1 MEKMNILGIDYGDK
15 RIGLSYA
22 DSQIGVAVPVQAA
35 TEHSFEERLGHILS
49 EIKQRGVEKLVVG
62 YPLNMDGTLSRKALD
77 VDAFIEKLRLHF
89 NGEIVRVD
97 ERLSSYQAESDINS
111 FNSRKTRT
119 VAARK
124 KNRKTGQIDSRAS
137 AIFLQ
142 EYLDGGEAI

>member
-1 MEKMNILGIDYGDK
+1 M
-15 RIGLSYA
+15 
-22 DSQIGVAVPVQAA
+22 
-35 TEHSFEERLGHILS
+35 
-49 EIKQRGVEKLVVG
+49 VG

-89 NGEIVRVD
+89 KGEIVRVD